1 MKMVY
6 WNIRGIGNP
15 ESRITH
21 KNLFDTQKPNIIF
34 IAEPMIPFENVP
46 HLFQR
51 NINIIKF
58 CLNNCLPRIPNL
70 WGLWG
75 NDLDATVIFVSDQ
88 CIALEITFQ
97 GKKVFVAAI
106 CAHNL
111 YMGHRRLWA
120 TLTNLQGC
128 FHGPW
133 ICLGDFNVVLGA
145 HEKRGRRPPNMT
157 SWNDFMGWSNANF
170 LTHLGTQGILSTWY
184 NGRLGGESVALR
196 LDRAICNDPWLD
208 FWRNVSCCNLVRHQ
222 SDHHPLLVSQGFSS
236 VSHATPFKFF
246 TSWTTHADCKRLVKE
261 TWSKY
266 VFGGG
271 IVELYG

>member
-21 KNLFDTQKPNIIF
+21 KNLFDTHKLNIIF

-46 HLFQR
+46 HLFKR
-51 NINIIKF
+51 NMNIIKF

-97 GKKVFVAAI
+97 GKKVFVAA
-106 CAHNL
+106 
-111 YMGHRRLWA
+111 
-120 TLTNLQGC
+120 
-128 FHGPW
+128 
-133 ICLGDFNVVLGA
+133 
-145 HEKRGRRPPNMT
+145 
-157 SWNDFMGWSNANF
+157 
-170 LTHLGTQGILSTWY
+170 
-184 NGRLGGESVALR
+184 
-196 LDRAICNDPWLD
+196 
-208 FWRNVSCCNLVRHQ
+208 
-222 SDHHPLLVSQGFSS
+222 
-236 VSHATPFKFF
+236 TPFKFF
-246 TSWTTHADCKRLVKE
+246 KSWTTHADCKRLVKE